1 MRSCLFP
8 FRKPVPWLRIAFVA
22 TLPLILSAGTCTAI
36 VGFNSCLGIPPAPQ
50 ITSLS
55 PSAISANTQPIL
67 LVVIGNNFVPQSEIF
82 WNGNALRTV
91 FVDSQDLQTTISQQ
105 TFEQFGG
112 SPGNS
117 VLISVSS
124 VVNSTAVTSPFVGC
138 PVSGSS
144 AALSLII
151 N

>member
-1 MRSCLFP
+1 MRSCRFH

-55 PSAISANTQPIL
+55 PNAISANTLSVL
-67 LVVIGNNFVPQSEIF
+67 LIVIGNNFVPQSQIF
-82 WNGNALRTV
+82 WNGNALPTV
-91 FVDSQDLQTTISQQ
+91 FVDSQQLQATVTQQ

-112 SPGNS
+112 SPGS
-117 VLISVSS
+117 RVLISVSS
-124 VVNSTAVTSPFVGC
+124 VMTSPVVGC

-144 AALSLII
+144 AALALII